1 MKRRVVITGVG
12 PVTPIG
18 AGKET
23 FWNNLI
29 AGKSG
34 VGIITRFDPTDLDVK
49 IAGEVKDFEY
59 ADYMDKKEGKR
70 MDRVTHFAV
79 AAAKLAVEDAKL
91 DLEKINQVRAGVC
104 VGSGIG
110 GIETFVEQTTK
121 YVEKGPSKISPFFI
135 PMEIPNM
142 PAGQISIALGFKG
155 PNTAI
160 VTACATGTNCIGDAF
175 RTIQYGD
182 ADIMIAGGTEAAIS
196 PVAIAGFANMKAL
209 STNNEHPEKA
219 SCPFDK
225 KREGFVMG
233 EGAGVVVLEELE
245 HAKARGAHIY
255 AEICGYGMT
264 ADAYHITAPD
274 PSGEMPAACMQA
286 AVVDAGVK
294 PEEVDYINAH
304 GTSTHRNDLNETL
317 AAKKVFGEHA
327 YKMAISSNKSMMG
340 HLLGAAGGVEA
351 IATVLTIENS
361 IIPPTINYEDPDL
374 EEGLDLDYV
383 PNVARNSEVNVAISN
398 SFGFGG
404 HNATILFKKYKD

>member
-18 AGKET
+18 TGKEI

-34 VGIITRFDPTDLDVK
+34 VGIITRFDPTDVDVK

-91 DLEKINQVRAGVC
+91 DLASINQVRAGVC

-196 PVAIAGFANMKAL
+196 PVAVAGFANMKAL

-286 AVVDAGVK
+286 AVDDAGLK

-351 IATVLTIENS
+351 IATVLTIENGV
-361 IIPPTINYEDPDL
+361 IPPTINYEDPDL

-383 PNVARNSEVNVAISN
+383 PNVARKSEVNVAISN

>member
-18 AGKET
+18 TGKET

-34 VGIITRFDPTDLDVK
+34 VGIITRFDPTDFDVK
-49 IAGEVKDFEY
+49 IAGEVKNFEY

-196 PVAIAGFANMKAL
+196 PVAVAGFANMKAL

-286 AVVDAGVK
+286 AVDDASVK

-327 YKMAISSNKSMMG
+327 YKMAISSNKSMLG
-340 HLLGAAGGVEA
+340 HL
-351 IATVLTIENS
+351 
-361 IIPPTINYEDPDL
+361 
-374 EEGLDLDYV
+374 
-383 PNVARNSEVNVAISN
+383 
-398 SFGFGG
+398 
-404 HNATILFKKYKD
+404 